1 MAKILGGK
9 LPGKIAQREHKVGVS
24 NAEGPPVP
32 IPNTEVKLCSGK
44 DTWREAARENS
55 TMPTLSEYFVFLAE
69 DEIFCINHL
78 FYSLQAYT
86 PAYVLLITCRASVK
100 FAVFTK

>member
-9 LPGKIAQREHKVGVS
+9 PPGKIAQREHTVGVS

-44 DTWREAARENS
+44 DTWWEAARENS
-55 TMPTLSEYFVFLAE
+55 SMPTQKVIRLSHERRIIY
-69 DEIFCINHL
+69 I
-78 FYSLQAYT
+78 
-86 PAYVLLITCRASVK
+86 PP
-100 FAVFTK
+100 